1 MLAVSNVVVNSPT
14 SISATLTVNSNA
26 VAGPQALVV
35 ATGGQTLTLPL
46 AIRVGT
52 Y

>member
-1 MLAVSNVVVNSPT
+1 VVNSAT

-26 VAGPQALVV
+26 VAGPQALVA
-35 ATGGQTLTLPL
+35 ATGGQNLTVPL
-46 AIRVGT
+46 AIKVGV